1 VIKSRPSNKEDPAMD
16 KLRNPETD
24 LLFEGILTLQTV
36 EECYRFFTD
45 ICTIKEL
52 QAMTQRLQVAK
63 QLHEGRNY
71 NEVCRDTGASSATIC
86 RVNKCLNYGDG
97 GYRTVLERLEGE
109 QHEKN
114 P

>member
-1 VIKSRPSNKEDPAMD
+1 MS
-16 KLRNPETD
+16 KLRNPDTD
-24 LLFEGILTLQTV
+24 LLFEGILKLRSV

-63 QLHEGRNY
+63 QLYEGRNY
-71 NEVCRDTGASSATIC
+71 NEVCRDTGVSSATIC

-97 GYRTVLERLEGE
+97 GYKTVLDRLGGTSNEE
-109 QHEKN
+109 N
-114 P
+114 T

>member
-1 VIKSRPSNKEDPAMD
+1 MD

-24 LLFEGILTLQTV
+24 LLFAGILKLQTV
-36 EECYRFFTD
+36 DECYRFFTD

-52 QAMTQRLQVAK
+52 QSLSQRLQVAK
-63 QLHEGRNY
+63 QLSEGRNY

-97 GYRTVLERLEGE
+97 GYKTVLDRLGGK
-109 QHEKN
+109 Q
-114 P
+114 

>member
-1 VIKSRPSNKEDPAMD
+1 MA
-16 KLRNPETD
+16 KLHNPETD
-24 LLFEGILTLQTV
+24 QLFEGILKLESV

-71 NEVCRDTGASSATIC
+71 NEVYQDTGVSSATIC

-97 GYRTVLERLEGE
+97 GYKLVLDRLGG
-109 QHEKN
+109 KN
-114 P
+114 DEAKD

>member
-1 VIKSRPSNKEDPAMD
+1 MS
-16 KLRNPETD
+16 KLRNPDTD
-24 LLFEGILTLQTV
+24 QLFEGILKLRSV

-63 QLHEGRNY
+63 QLYEGRNY
-71 NEVCRDTGASSATIC
+71 NEVYRDTGVSSATIS

-97 GYRTVLERLEGE
+97 GYKTVLDRLE
-109 QHEKN
+109 EKEN
-114 P
+114 ETTD

>member
-1 VIKSRPSNKEDPAMD
+1 MD

-63 QLHEGRNY
+63 QLEERRNY
-71 NEVCRDTGASSATIC
+71 NEVDRDTGVSAATIC

-97 GYRTVLERLEGE
+97 G
-109 QHEKN
+109 
-114 P
+114 

>member
-1 VIKSRPSNKEDPAMD
+1 MD

-52 QAMTQRLQVAK
+52 QDMTQRLQVAK

>member
-1 VIKSRPSNKEDPAMD
+1 MD

-97 GYRTVLERLEGE
+97 GYKTVLDRLGGTSDETTT
-109 QHEKN
+109 
-114 P
+114 

>member
-1 VIKSRPSNKEDPAMD
+1 MT
-16 KLRNPETD
+16 KLRNPDTD
-24 LLFEGILTLQTV
+24 QLFEGILKLRSV

-63 QLHEGRNY
+63 QLYEGRNY
-71 NEVCRDTGASSATIC
+71 NEVYRDTGVSSATIS

-97 GYRTVLERLEGE
+97 GYKTVLDRLGGTSN
-109 QHEKN
+109 EKN
-114 P
+114 T

>member
-1 VIKSRPSNKEDPAMD
+1 MS
-16 KLRNPETD
+16 KLRNSETD
-24 LLFEGILTLQTV
+24 LLFEGILKLETV

-63 QLHEGRNY
+63 QLCEGRNY
-71 NEVCRDTGASSATIC
+71 NEVYQDTGVSSATIC

-97 GYRTVLERLEGE
+97 GYRMVLQRLEGKQDE
-109 QHEKN
+109 TTD
-114 P
+114 

>member
-1 VIKSRPSNKEDPAMD
+1 MS

-24 LLFEGILTLQTV
+24 LLFEGIVKLETV

-52 QAMTQRLQVAK
+52 QAMSQRLQVAK
-63 QLHEGRNY
+63 QLYEGRNY
-71 NEVCRDTGASSATIC
+71 NEVYSGTGVSSATIC

-97 GYRTVLERLEGE
+97 GYRMVLDRLGGDKD
-109 QHEKN
+109 EKN
-114 P
+114 A

>member
-1 VIKSRPSNKEDPAMD
+1 MD

-97 GYRTVLERLEGE
+97 GYRTVLERLEGD
-109 QHEKN
+109 QDEKN